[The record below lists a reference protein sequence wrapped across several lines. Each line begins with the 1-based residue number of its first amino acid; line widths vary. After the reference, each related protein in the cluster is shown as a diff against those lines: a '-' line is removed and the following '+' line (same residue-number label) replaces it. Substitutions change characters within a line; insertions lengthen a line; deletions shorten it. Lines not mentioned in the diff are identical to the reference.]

1 MLLFNMEAIP
11 KSDIKSVIKSDISIK
26 WSTWILLIFE
36 PSEPDIC
43 HYCLGQNV
51 GPDCG
56 SNTTY
61 VTKEDMDE
69 LETLMKE
76 NQEVFAQKI
85 LDQMKQNSDGSVAT
99 ISTMLSEG
107 NKKIIKKM
115 MKNQLQNSEWFKKQD
130 ENMKDIFTNHAYLK
144 MNQKEILTKLK
155 GVSQQIKNIAQYLKN
170 AYGQD
175 THHNLKR

>member
-1 MLLFNMEAIP
+1 
-11 KSDIKSVIKSDISIK
+11 
-26 WSTWILLIFE
+26 
-36 PSEPDIC
+36 
-43 HYCLGQNV
+43 
-51 GPDCG
+51 
-56 SNTTY
+56 
-61 VTKEDMDE
+61 
-69 LETLMKE
+69 
-76 NQEVFAQKI
+76 
-85 LDQMKQNSDGSVAT
+85 
-99 ISTMLSEG
+99 
-107 NKKIIKKM
+107 